1 MPRRKTIHHRVI
13 LIRYHDRA
21 AGTHEPYQLGQD
33 GRHLDPSLSIRASRS
48 PFIRTVRPLTVRS
61 ADDDFRIPTLEFKRD
76 IPRLPLPTVSVEPPP
91 ASPHIPLFSLMW
103 FNNPDFSEL
112 RFTDE
117 LSPADGQPV

>member
-1 MPRRKTIHHRVI
+1 MPRRKTIHRRVI
-13 LIRYHDRA
+13 LIRYHDRTA
-21 AGTHEPYQLGQD
+21 DTHEPYQLGQD

-48 PFIRTVRPLTVRS
+48 SFIRSVRPPTVRR
-61 ADDDFRIPTLEFKRD
+61 ADDDSRIPTLEFKRD
-76 IPRLPLPTVSVEPPP
+76 IPRFPLPTVSIEPPL

-103 FNNPDFSEL
+103 LNNPDFSER